1 MQAITYI
8 EAPAL
13 SAPTMQHDVCG
24 VSGKLGS
31 FLGVGGKGG
40 IRKAGPDQS
49 NSASNS
55 STPRRFARRCSAPPL
70 VINTELRSNT

>member
-1 MQAITYI
+1 MQAITYL

-24 VSGKLGS
+24 VSWKLGS

-40 IRKAGPDQS
+40 GMPKAGPDQS
-49 NSASNS
+49 NLASNS
-55 STPRRFARRCSAPPL
+55 STPRRFARQCSAL
-70 VINTELRSNT
+70 LRRL